1 METLL
6 IIYVMG
12 GVLLAVLSLPLIA
25 RKVRPNPFYGFR
37 VQATLKN
44 PDLWYV
50 TNRFFAQRQLA
61 VALIE
66 VAAAIALYFIP
77 DISIEIYAL
86 SVLGVFVIAFVIAVF
101 QSWRYLKLIR

>member
-1 METLL
+1 MQTLL

-12 GVLLAVLSLPLIA
+12 GILLALLSLPLIA

-37 VQATLKN
+37 VQATLEN
-44 PDLWYV
+44 PDLWYA

-66 VAAAIALYFIP
+66 IAAAIALYFIP
-77 DISIEIYAL
+77 DISIDIYTL
-86 SVLGVFVIAFVIAVF
+86 SVLGVFVIAFAIAVF